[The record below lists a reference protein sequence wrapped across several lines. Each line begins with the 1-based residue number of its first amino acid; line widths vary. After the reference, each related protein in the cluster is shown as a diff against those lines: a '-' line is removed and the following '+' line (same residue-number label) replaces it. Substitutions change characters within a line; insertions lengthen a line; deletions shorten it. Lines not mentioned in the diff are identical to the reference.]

1 VKQEY
6 SAVLQLV
13 KRSLPRN
20 HEFKNCTRGFTSS
33 AHHMQSNN
41 KDPPDDQK
49 KNKDDKN
56 DNNDDKKISSM
67 LAKAIMWMFT
77 GYMLI
82 TIISLMF
89 PGGNQPEIVRLVLC
103 FSSFLFFSC

>member
-1 VKQEY
+1 
-6 SAVLQLV
+6 
-13 KRSLPRN
+13 
-20 HEFKNCTRGFTSS
+20 
-33 AHHMQSNN
+33 MQSNN

>member
-20 HEFKNCTRGFTSS
+20 HGFKNCTRGFASS
-33 AHHMQSNN
+33 SHHMQSN

-49 KNKDDKN
+49 KNNENKD
-56 DNNDDKKISSM
+56 DNNDDKKITSM
-67 LAKAIMWMFT
+67 LAKAMMWMFT

-82 TIISLMF
+82 TIVSLMF
-89 PGGNQPEIVRLVLC
+89 PGGNQPEIVR
-103 FSSFLFFSC
+103 